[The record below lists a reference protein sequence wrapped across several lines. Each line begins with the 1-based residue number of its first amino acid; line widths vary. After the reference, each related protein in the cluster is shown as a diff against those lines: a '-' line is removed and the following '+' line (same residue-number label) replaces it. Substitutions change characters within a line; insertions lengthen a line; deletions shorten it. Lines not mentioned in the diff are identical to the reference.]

1 MFVSSSNELGAFE
14 SGLAAKYLG
23 TVIATVFGGSMT
35 LLVVALTWA
44 KTKDLFGVDITQAE
58 QK

>member
-1 MFVSSSNELGAFE
+1 
-14 SGLAAKYLG
+14 
-23 TVIATVFGGSMT
+23 VIATVFGGGMT
-35 LLVVALTWA
+35 LLVVALSWT